1 MTAESRWT
9 HQMKQVDMSYNA
21 GTLHSIFL
29 NSRTIEIAVWTQC
42 IWYFYFHR
50 NDVIPIAMG
59 APRSDYEKVA
69 PRQSFIHVDDFTS
82 PRHLAEYL
90 KVLDRDSALY
100 NSYFRYRTIIIINSW
115 KATPQ
120 ISLWTLRWTVPPSK
134 LFLSFYLLEYDYE
147 LLKLNQVMVE
157 EEPECIGI

>member
-1 MTAESRWT
+1 M
-9 HQMKQVDMSYNA
+9 
-21 GTLHSIFL
+21 
-29 NSRTIEIAVWTQC
+29 
-42 IWYFYFHR
+42 
-50 NDVIPIAMG
+50 IPIAMG

-69 PRQSFIHVDDFTS
+69 PPQSFIHVDDFTS

-100 NSYFRYRTIIIINSW
+100 NSYFRYRTIIIINSY
-115 KATPQ
+115 KPTPQ
-120 ISLWTLRWTVPPSK
+120 ISSRTLRLTVPPSK

-147 LLKLNQVMVE
+147 LLKLNQVMVK